1 MPINRLADRIEAA
14 MQAHKRRPG
23 RPTIRNRAIEN
34 KICECIASGKTLR
47 LICKDNAM
55 PARSTVYRWLAKD
68 AVRAKCV
75 EIIKREM
82 IAEGLIQP
90 GECQ

>member
-1 MPINRLADRIEAA
+1 MPAR
-14 MQAHKRRPG
+14 KRRPG
-23 RPTIRNRAIEN
+23 RPTIRTRAIED
-34 KICECIASGKTLR
+34 KIYERIASGQTLR

-55 PARSTVYRWLAKD
+55 PARSTIYRWLAKD

-75 EIIKREM
+75 EIIRREM
-82 IAEGLIQP
+82 LAEGLIQP